1 MPDPVASIQ
10 SQAGAMLEHMPF
22 LAAYWPYVVTFLA
35 ALFVPG
41 LWRKNDS
48 KGEKNDAPKQYQTP
62 DQAAEIKEEEDWM
75 DYQNTL
81 TSALPEDL
89 QHIPFAYKRPT
100 ENEMLKRSQEY
111 YEMVNGRR
119 TIRFFSPDPVP
130 IDVIKNIIKAA
141 ATSPSGAH
149 TEPWTYVVV
158 QDPDVKAKVRQIIE
172 DEEEINYKKRM
183 GQQWTTDL
191 KPLRTNWIKEYLTDA
206 PYLILVF
213 KQMFSLKED
222 NTKKIHYYNEISVA
236 ISYGIFLTAV
246 QNAGLVG
253 LTSTPLNCGPALR
266 NLLERPPSEKLML
279 LCPVGFPAK
288 DATIPDLERKRLED
302 VMVLF

>member
-1 MPDPVASIQ
+1 
-10 SQAGAMLEHMPF
+10 MLEHMPF
-22 LAAYWPYVVTFLA
+22 LATYWPYIVTFFA
-35 ALFVPG
+35 AIFVPG
-41 LWRKNDS
+41 LWRKNDNQ
-48 KGEKNDAPKQYQTP
+48 GRNDGAPKQYQTP
-62 DQAAEIKEEEDWM
+62 DQVAEIKEEEEWIEDPH
-75 DYQNTL
+75 DL

-89 QHIPFAYKRPT
+89 EHIPLQYKRPSDA
-100 ENEMLKRSQEY
+100 EMLKRSKEY
-111 YEMVNGRR
+111 YEQMNARR
-119 TIRFFSPDPVP
+119 TIRYFSSDPVP
-130 IDVIKNIIKAA
+130 FEVIKNIVKTA
-141 ATSPSGAH
+141 ATGPSGAH

-172 DEEEINYKKRM
+172 EEEEINYKKRM

-213 KQMFSLKED
+213 KQMFSLKPD
-222 NTKKIHYYNEISVA
+222 GTKKIHYYNEISVS

-246 QNAGLVG
+246 QNAGLCG

-266 NLLERPPSEKLML
+266 NLLERPPTEKLML

-288 DATIPDLERKRLED
+288 DATVPDLARKPVED